1 MTKCKGCGAV
11 LQNTDIKAIGYTPKE
26 NSEYCQRCFRL
37 MHYDDLQYS
46 MKTGI
51 DPDEVLSRINEIDGI
66 ILWVCDIFDFEA
78 SMIEGLN
85 KHLIGRDIIMVVTK
99 RDLLPVTVS
108 NEKMAKF
115 IFSRLKD
122 YGITIKGLIVTG
134 KNIDNKDEILK
145 AINIYKK
152 NNIIVM
158 GKANVGK
165 STLLNALMKD
175 EVLSVSRYPGTTL
188 DFNEMDIDGFHFID
202 TPGIEVK
209 NSVVMEVEEKY
220 LKSLIPNRPIKPVI
234 FQIRD
239 DQAFIIDGLMMI
251 KFYDAKNSSV
261 VVYMSN
267 EVKVHR
273 TTAQKANELW
283 DKHLG
288 ELFKPVTI
296 DKKYRNITVNKQYD
310 KMDIVMDGL
319 GWICISGD
327 VSKIEIR
334 YPEKVNVKFR
344 KAAI

>member
-145 AINIYKK
+145 AINIY
-152 NNIIVM
+152 NQ
-158 GKANVGK
+158 G
-165 STLLNALMKD
+165 S
-175 EVLSVSRYPGTTL
+175 
-188 DFNEMDIDGFHFID
+188 DI
-202 TPGIEVK
+202 
-209 NSVVMEVEEKY
+209 
-220 LKSLIPNRPIKPVI
+220 
-234 FQIRD
+234 QIY
-239 DQAFIIDGLMMI
+239 I
-251 KFYDAKNSSV
+251 
-261 VVYMSN
+261 
-267 EVKVHR
+267 
-273 TTAQKANELW
+273 
-283 DKHLG
+283 
-288 ELFKPVTI
+288 
-296 DKKYRNITVNKQYD
+296 
-310 KMDIVMDGL
+310 
-319 GWICISGD
+319 
-327 VSKIEIR
+327 
-334 YPEKVNVKFR
+334 
-344 KAAI
+344 

>member
-188 DFNEMDIDGFHFID
+188 DFNEMDIDGFNFID

-273 TTAQKANELW
+273 TKAQKANELW